1 MKVDIHLG
9 ADPRMTAE
17 QARTAEADGYDGM
30 WLGETTHDP
39 LLGCAL
45 AGEATARADIGTG
58 IAVAFARS
66 PMTLAVAAN
75 DLQLLTGGRF
85 LLGLGSQ
92 VKAHITRRFSMPW
105 SHPAPRMREF
115 ILAMRAIWR
124 SWQEDEPLDFTG
136 EFYSHTL
143 MTPYFNPGP
152 NPFGPP
158 RVLLAGVGDVMTRVA
173 GEVADGL
180 LCHGFTTERY
190 LRQVTMPAL
199 ADGRRAAGASLDGY
213 EISGVPFV
221 ITGMSQ
227 AQLEQS
233 ARAAREQIAFY
244 ASTPAYRPV
253 LEVHGWGDLQAE
265 LAALSK
271 AGRWGQM
278 HDLIGDDV
286 LDAFAVVAEPGQL
299 AEAIRKRYGDVFTRL
314 VLNLKAMMPED
325 VARSIADGLR

>member
-1 MKVDIHLG
+1 MKVDISVG
-9 ADPRMTAE
+9 ADPRATGE
-17 QARTAEADGYDGM
+17 QARAAEADGYDGV

-45 AGEATARADIGTG
+45 AGQATAHADVGTG

-115 ILAMRAIWR
+115 VLAMRAIWR
-124 SWQEDEPLDFTG
+124 SWQQGEPLDFTG

-158 RVLLAGVGDVMTRVA
+158 RVFLAGVGDVMTRVA
-173 GEVADGL
+173 AEVADGF
-180 LCHGFTTERY
+180 LCHGFTTEQY
-190 LRQVTMPAL
+190 LRQVTVPAL
-199 ADGRRAAGASLDGY
+199 AKGRRAVGASLDGY
-213 EISGVPFV
+213 DIKGVPFIV
-221 ITGMSQ
+221 TGTSEAEM
-227 AQLEQS
+227 EQS
-233 ARAAREQIAFY
+233 ARAARAQIAFY
-244 ASTPAYRPV
+244 ASTAAYRPV

-265 LAALSK
+265 LAPMSK
-271 AGRWGQM
+271 AGRWEQM
-278 HDLIGDDV
+278 QQLIDDDV
-286 LDAFAVVAEPGQL
+286 LDAFAIVAEPGRL
-299 AEAIRKRYGDVFTRL
+299 AESIKKRYGDTFTRL
-314 VLNLKAMMPED
+314 DLHLPTSLPKD
-325 VARSIADGLR
+325 VALSILAALR